1 MATATIETIE
11 TIETEQYEC
20 VALHALGWKGSR
32 NWVRRTLKPRVVGQN
47 KKKR

>member
-11 TIETEQYEC
+11 TGQDQC

-32 NWVRRTLKPRVVGQN
+32 NWVRRTLKPRCRGQN